1 VTLIGKIMTTEIKLS
16 RKLTSELLHLAQI
29 SPDAEICGLVS
40 SKNNEPVRCYHIK
53 NVAENPEN
61 RFLLDSTQHIS
72 AMKQMRENGE
82 ALFAIYHSH
91 PTAPAC
97 PSTLDLEM
105 ATTENVLHFI
115 ISLNT
120 KGILELRAFKIE
132 NQNPTEIR
140 ITL

>member
-1 VTLIGKIMTTEIKLS
+1 MTTELKLS
-16 RKLTSELLHLAQI
+16 RKLVSELLHFAQI

-40 SKNNEPVRCYHIK
+40 SKNNELMRCYPIK
-53 NVAENPEN
+53 NVSENPEN
-61 RFLLDSTQHIS
+61 RFLLDPTQHIS
-72 AMKQMRENGE
+72 AMKKMRENDE
-82 ALFAIYHSH
+82 DLFAIYHSH

-97 PSTLDLEM
+97 PSKLDLEM

-115 ISLNT
+115 ISLNQ

>member
-1 VTLIGKIMTTEIKLS
+1 MTTELKLS
-16 RKLTSELLHLAQI
+16 RKLVSELLHLAQI
-29 SPDAEICGLVS
+29 SPDAEICGLIS
-40 SKNNEPVRCYHIK
+40 SKNNEPVHCHPIK
-53 NVAENPEN
+53 NVAENPAN
-61 RFLLDSTQHIS
+61 RFLLDPKQHIS
-72 AMKQMRENGE
+72 AVKKMRENGE
-82 ALFAIYHSH
+82 ALFAVYHSH

-105 ATTENVLHFI
+105 AMDEKNMLHFI

-132 NQNPTEIR
+132 NQNATEIR

>member
-1 VTLIGKIMTTEIKLS
+1 MTTEIKLS
-16 RKLTSELLHLAQI
+16 RKLISELLHLAQI
-29 SPDAEICGLVS
+29 SPNAEICGLIS
-40 SKNNEPVRCYHIK
+40 SKNNEAIRCYPVT

-61 RFLLDSTQHIS
+61 RFLFDSQQHIS
-72 AMKQMRENGE
+72 AIKKMRENNE
-82 ALFAIYHSH
+82 TLFAIYHSH

-97 PSTLDLEM
+97 PSALDLEM
-105 ATTENVLHFI
+105 ATIENALHFI